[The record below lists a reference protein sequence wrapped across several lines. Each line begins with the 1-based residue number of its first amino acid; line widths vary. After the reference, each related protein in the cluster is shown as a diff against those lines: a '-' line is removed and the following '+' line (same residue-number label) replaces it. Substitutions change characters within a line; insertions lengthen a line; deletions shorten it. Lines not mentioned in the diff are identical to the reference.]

1 MATRLGRNSR
11 LEWFCGRIFFIALA
25 ALVAAVLFAACG
37 NDPQPAAP
45 GQQGA
50 DSASVNTENPETAA
64 AGEPAASPAPAPTE
78 SPAAKQKP
86 TAAAA
91 PTPRPRPTATVD
103 RNAGSQTPAPPP
115 APGGPSA
122 EHEFAIDAGT
132 LWQDLFDMLAPY
144 EQSCIRREVGDELNT
159 MLGLPVLPEEES
171 RPWEVTAF
179 QCLDAETAS
188 GIFLAGITSEM
199 QGLPPEGL
207 TCLQELVASIDVVSI
222 VAASSPE
229 AGPAGA
235 EALGA
240 FTGGVMGCMLGQ
252 MLTGPGGMSGISPP
266 TSPAAGESLLWSY
279 ATGGWVGNSP
289 VVNGDVVYAGSD
301 DAYLYALDAETGELL
316 WSFETGDAIKS
327 SPTVT
332 GGAVYVGSNDNHVYA
347 LDAATGELRW
357 KYDTGGWAQFSPAVS
372 GGFVFLGA
380 HGEVGFMVRAIDASS
395 GEQVWAAETP
405 SPPSAEFTPTVIG
418 DKVYLPG
425 DWGMF
430 HALEASTGESAWSF
444 DTGIPSDSPP
454 LVRDGVVYLTAV
466 NNAFA
471 FDEETGDPIW
481 SYETETFPARDFPAV
496 IADGVYFFSPNNR
509 IHGLDAATGEPIWT
523 FETDN
528 FITTTP
534 VTRRGV
540 VYVADESGRFYALD
554 AAKGELLWIHQGGD
568 YGLESVTVTGGVLY
582 AESSDGR
589 LRALNALTGEE
600 VWGFEKGYFSDI
612 RTYTVLDGVVYLGS
626 FNGSIYAFTA
636 PKVN

>member
-1 MATRLGRNSR
+1 
-11 LEWFCGRIFFIALA
+11 
-25 ALVAAVLFAACG
+25 
-37 NDPQPAAP
+37 
-45 GQQGA
+45 
-50 DSASVNTENPETAA
+50 
-64 AGEPAASPAPAPTE
+64 
-78 SPAAKQKP
+78 
-86 TAAAA
+86 
-91 PTPRPRPTATVD
+91 
-103 RNAGSQTPAPPP
+103 
-115 APGGPSA
+115 
-122 EHEFAIDAGT
+122 
-132 LWQDLFDMLAPY
+132 MLAPY
-144 EQSCIRREVGDELNT
+144 EQSCIRREVGDELDT
-159 MLGLPVLPEEES
+159 MLGLPVLPDEES

-179 QCLDAETAS
+179 QCLDTETAS
-188 GIFLAGITSEM
+188 GIFLAGITSDM

-207 TCLQELVASIDVVSI
+207 TCLQELVAGIDVVGV
-222 VAASSPE
+222 VAASAPE

-235 EALGA
+235 EVLGA
-240 FTGGVMGCMLGQ
+240 FTGWPHGVRARADADRPRRYVRNF
-252 MLTGPGGMSGISPP
+252 T
-266 TSPAAGESLLWSY
+266 AHF
-279 ATGGWVGNSP
+279 TGGWRVLALELRHRRMGRQFP
-289 VVNGDVVYAGSD
+289 GSQRRCGLRRFRRRLH
-301 DAYLYALDAETGELL
+301 LYALDAETGELL
-316 WSFETGDAIKS
+316 WSFETGDAIKP

-380 HGEVGFMVRAIDASS
+380 HGEVGFMVRALDASS
-395 GEQVWAAETP
+395 GEQVWVAEMP

-471 FDEETGDPIW
+471 FDEEAGDPIW
-481 SYETETFPARDFPAV
+481 SYEAETFPARDFPAV
-496 IADGVYFFSPNNR
+496 IADAVYFFSPNNKLYA
-509 IHGLDAATGEPIWT
+509 LDAATGDPIW
-523 FETDN
+523 FYQTDDL
-528 FITTTP
+528 ITTTP
-534 VTRRGV
+534 VTGRGV
-540 VYVADESGRFYALD
+540 VYVGDESLRFYAID
-554 AAKGELLWIHQGGD
+554 AATGALLWSHEDGA

>member
-1 MATRLGRNSR
+1 MGGFTGRTIIV
-11 LEWFCGRIFFIALA
+11 GLA
-25 ALVAAVLFAACG
+25 MLVAAVLFAACG
-37 NDPQPAAP
+37 NDPQPGAP
-45 GQQGA
+45 EEKGA
-50 DSASVNTENPETAA
+50 GSASANPETSAS
-64 AGEPAASPAPAPTE
+64 GEPAATPAPATTD
-78 SPAAKQKP
+78 STAATRKP

-91 PTPRPRPTATVD
+91 PTPRPRSTAKVD
-103 RNAGSQTPAPPP
+103 RNPGSQTAAPPP
-115 APGGPSA
+115 APGGPSG
-122 EHEFAIDAGT
+122 EHEFAIGAGT
-132 LWQDLFDMLAPY
+132 LWQDLFDMLEPY
-144 EQSCIRREVGDELNT
+144 EQSCIRREVGEELET
-159 MLGLPVLPEEES
+159 MLGLPVLPGEES

-207 TCLQELVASIDVVSI
+207 TCLQELVAGIDVVGI

-240 FTGGVMGCMLGQ
+240 FTGGVMECMLGQ

-266 TSPAAGESLLWSY
+266 ADESMLWSY

-301 DAYLYALDAETGELL
+301 DAHVYALKAKTGELL
-316 WSFETGDAIKS
+316 WRFETGDAIKS

-357 KYDTGGWAQFSPAVS
+357 RYDTGGWAQFSPAVS
-372 GGFVFLGA
+372 GRFVFLGG
-380 HGEVGFMVRAIDASS
+380 HGEGGFMVRALDASS
-395 GEQVWAAETP
+395 GEQVWVAEMS
-405 SPPSAEFTPTVIG
+405 SPPSAEFAPTVIG

-425 DWGMF
+425 DWGEF
-430 HALEASTGESAWSF
+430 HALEASTGMAAWSF

-454 LVRDGVVYLTAV
+454 LVLDGVVYLTAV

-471 FDEETGDPIW
+471 LDEETGDLLW
-481 SYETETFPARDFPAV
+481 TYGTETFPARDFPAV
-496 IADGVYFFSPNNR
+496 IADGVYYFSPNNR
-509 IHGLDAATGEPIWT
+509 LYALDAARGEPIWAYQ
-523 FETDN
+523 TDDL
-528 FITTTP
+528 ISTTP
-534 VTRRGV
+534 VTARGV
-540 VYVADESGRFYALD
+540 VYVGDESRRFYALD
-554 AAKGELLWIHQGGD
+554 AATGALLWSHEGGD
-568 YGLESVTVTGGVLY
+568 YGLESVMVTGGVLY

-600 VWGFEKGYFSDI
+600 VWGFEKGYFSDT
-612 RTYTVLDGVVYLGS
+612 RAYTVIDGVVYLGS